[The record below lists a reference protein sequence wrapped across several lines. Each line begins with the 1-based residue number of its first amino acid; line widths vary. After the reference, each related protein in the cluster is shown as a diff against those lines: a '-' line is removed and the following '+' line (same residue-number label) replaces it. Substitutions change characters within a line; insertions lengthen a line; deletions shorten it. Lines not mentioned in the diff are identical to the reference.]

1 MQEFIRSEMLLG
13 KTSIKTLSSSSVLI
27 FGVGG
32 VGSYVCEALA
42 RIGVGHFLLVDN
54 DIISVSNINRQ
65 IIALHSTVGMHKTD
79 VMKQRIL
86 DINPSANVET
96 KKIFY
101 NSENSDFI
109 DFKSFDYII
118 DAIDTVTSKLLII
131 EKAKKL
137 NIPIISSMGT
147 GNKLDPSKFII
158 SDISKTNTCPLA
170 KVIRKELKIRY
181 IKNLKVL
188 WSSEKPIS
196 PLFHDENDLQ
206 QRRSTPGSVSFVPS
220 VAGLMIA
227 GEVVKDL
234 IKTYEKEG
242 ENQ

>member
-1 MQEFIRSEMLLG
+1 MILG

-65 IIALHSTVGMHKTD
+65 IIALHSTVGMYKTD